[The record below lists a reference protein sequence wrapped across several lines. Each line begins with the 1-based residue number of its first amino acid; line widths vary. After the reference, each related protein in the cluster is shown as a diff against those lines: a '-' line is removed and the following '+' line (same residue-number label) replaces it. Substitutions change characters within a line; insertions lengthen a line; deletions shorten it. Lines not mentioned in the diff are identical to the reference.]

1 MGLVAPRHM
10 QSLAVGLN
18 LLLRVIVSLIN
29 LAQEF
34 LLSFFLYLFG
44 GCGDDGNVKLHRSPF
59 VGAKQLHWLHVGR
72 KICPS
77 EVAVAADYSDSVP
90 DSSNYMH
97 SHGYHPLEELKMS
110 KILCDAKLNPAEIAR
125 TTVEANSSAL
135 LIFPSMV
142 HSEPHEYVSWAEFQ
156 FVIDECGDMFFEI
169 CDDENILQDRG
180 ASNPVNVLV
189 GIDISTYEKR
199 RVAAAE
205 YNILDP
211 GASDGIRFY
220 DDNEVED
227 SEMFDI
233 PVNWGKPTYTAGSI
247 HPIYFAKCLTKAVN
261 MDYANKM
268 DYPSNGVSILG
279 CLRPVFG
286 DEELYLRSL
295 FNGEDSYGYDSD
307 SDGYSSDWKGGEDWD
322 SRPQNDG
329 KRTSSILY
337 RLEILK
343 IELFSTYGVQAWI
356 GLHDFQEAEPD
367 VLVHSTSSIVKRY
380 SEKGTRLNFALKAL
394 CQKKVLHVQEANLIG
409 VDSLGID
416 VRVFSGL
423 EVQTHRFPF
432 KVQAK
437 SEAAAVKQINQ
448 LLFPRAHRKK
458 FRAHG
463 PHGDGI
469 RDEVPF

>member
-1 MGLVAPRHM
+1 MAIAAAASI
-10 QSLAVGLN
+10 SLDGVGCSTSHAVTSSWIKSPLE
-18 LLLRVIVSLIN
+18 SH
-29 LAQEF
+29 
-34 LLSFFLYLFG
+34 SFFDQSG
-44 GCGDDGNVKLHRSPF
+44 TRHRSPF
-59 VGAKQLHWLHVGR
+59 VGAKRLHWLHVGR

-110 KILCDAKLNPAEIAR
+110 KIVCDAKLNPAEIAR

-142 HSEPHEYVSWAEFQ
+142 HCEPHEYVSWAEFQ

-233 PVNWGKPTYTAGSI
+233 PVNWGKPTYTAGSV
-247 HPIYFAKCLTKAVN
+247 HPKYFAKCLTKAVN
-261 MDYANKM
+261 MDYAKKM
-268 DYPSNGVSILG
+268 DYPSNGVSIMG
-279 CLRPVFG
+279 CLRPAFV

-307 SDGYSSDWKGGEDWD
+307 SDGYSSDWKDGEDWD
-322 SRPQNDG
+322 SRPESDG
-329 KRTSSILY
+329 KRISSTLY

-343 IELFSTYGVQAWI
+343 IELFSTYGVQSVI

-367 VLVHSTSSIVKRY
+367 VLVHSTLSIVERY
-380 SEKGTRLNFALKAL
+380 SEKGTRLNVALKAL